1 MSIKNNS
8 KQLLNG
14 FLIFIGAIFL
24 LYSLIF
30 DDTNVYF
37 KVLGLIMIM
46 FGAYRASN
54 HWVAHKD
61 DHLSEEEE

>member
-1 MSIKNNS
+1 MPIKNNS
-8 KQLLNG
+8 KQLFNG
-14 FLIFIGAIFL
+14 ILIFLGAGFL
-24 LYSLIF
+24 LYSLVGK
-30 DDTNVYF
+30 DVHVYF
-37 KVLGLIMIM
+37 KIIGLIMIM